1 MKEIK
6 TEIFNKKMKAEIK
19 KVESLE
25 LSKYLEVALI
35 TRY

>member
-1 MKEIK
+1 MK
-6 TEIFNKKMKAEIK
+6 TEIFDEKMKAEIEK
-19 KVESLE
+19 AESLE